1 MANNKINSVISFVLI
16 RLQYYKKGEA
26 IGFTF
31 IFVIVV
37 KKKRRTD
44 VRLYVI
50 ITIYLRSRST
60 CFAHP

>member
-31 IFVIVV
+31 IFVLFFVV
-37 KKKRRTD
+37 VNETHVD
-44 VRLYVI
+44 CL
-50 ITIYLRSRST
+50 
-60 CFAHP
+60 CC